1 MQDFSQTK
9 LALDEYATLFKNSV
23 EKKDFVP
30 KESNS
35 HKDRQNVKPH
45 QTCVEC
51 PYKTICRTTYTVAG
65 KNGEF

>member
-1 MQDFSQTK
+1 MK
-9 LALDEYATLFKNSV
+9 FKV